1 MIKFFFVMF
10 LSLPLFAG
18 SLSLYDLAFLVSKS
32 SGKSVIFSKEV
43 NQKIKIIVADT
54 PVNYLPLFKQSLI
67 SNGYQLKTDKTFF
80 YVTVPNVEKKSEG
93 AFSSI
98 SNLGFSSPSSST
110 LQAPPPLVSANDG
123 NSISVM
129 SNGSKIYSSPMISP
143 SSHRD
148 SLSDLNN
155 SDLAIIEDLNISF
168 KTLSLVYL
176 NPADINT
183 TLDFSGFKYSFS
195 SNSKSIVFAV
205 PEKKLGSFDSF
216 SNTLKSLD
224 VPRDQVTLKITVFDS
239 NQNKL
244 RDLGLS
250 PLFNLDTN
258 LSSASGALF
267 TGSLVASFYSSLH
280 LLETKGVTSVT
291 DTPTFLLSDNQTLNF
306 KSVLNIPFL
315 DSNVNVTSQASTN
328 QTNAFKYKDVGF
340 KVVVTPT
347 IVNDIVYLDFSI
359 SFENVVIGGDHP
371 TTAEKSIKNKFS
383 LHKGDLIVLAGISK
397 DTLKNTNDSI
407 PFINQIP
414 YLGKFLTHD
423 YNSKLNESFNISIE
437 VVK

>member
-1 MIKFFFVMF
+1 MIKFFFVMLLYF
-10 LSLPLFAG
+10 PLFAG

-32 SGKSVIFSKEV
+32 SNKSVIFSKEV
-43 NQKIKIIVADT
+43 NQKIKIIVSDT
-54 PVNYLPLFKQSLI
+54 PVNYLPLFKQALI
-67 SNGYQLKTDKTFF
+67 SNGYQLKMDKTFF

-93 AFSSI
+93 IFGSVSD
-98 SNLGFSSPSSST
+98 LGFSSPSG
-110 LQAPPPLVSANDG
+110 LNAPPPLVSANDG

-129 SNGSKIYSSPMISP
+129 SNGSQIYSHPMFSSPV
-143 SSHRD
+143 SSR
-148 SLSDLNN
+148 LGSDLNN
-155 SDLAIIEDLNISF
+155 SDLDIIKDENISF

-176 NPADINT
+176 SPSDINN

-195 SNSKSIVFAV
+195 SNSKSILFAV
-205 PEKKLGSFDSF
+205 PEKKLSLFDSF

-315 DSNVNVTSQASTN
+315 DSNVNVTSQSSTN

-397 DTLKNTNDSI
+397 DTLKNSNDSI